1 MSSIQSLTDVRVQ
14 AKVTADGVDVQGF
27 EGGLEVRYMVER
39 VRAFDEELDAN
50 PDAPVILPS
59 AEGIAAPKVIAVT
72 FDREVKIYFGSTT
85 DAGVPVDPLTLEAG
99 AFVIIGGIKAA
110 TVEGG
115 IKVENENADV
125 PAKSVRLEGLLGG
138 STS

>member
-1 MSSIQSLTDVRVQ
+1 MSSIQSLTDIRIR
-14 AKVTADGVDVQGF
+14 AEVTVDGQDAQGF
-27 EGGLEVRYMVER
+27 EGGIEARYMVET
-39 VRAFDEELDAN
+39 VREFDEEMAPNLDVPA
-50 PDAPVILPS
+50 ILP
-59 AEGIAAPKVIAVT
+59 AADGIAVPKCLART
-72 FDREVKIYFGSTT
+72 FDREVKIYFGSTL

-125 PAKSVRLEGLLGG
+125 PAKSVRLEGLVGG